1 MTTNEK
7 MNRGRY
13 RHFQEN
19 RGKSPFTRGPFNNFI
34 DFFNF
39 SCFGL
44 AKPVQIDWMNYFD
57 LHKNI
62 EHEPL
67 LRTTENFQF
76 I

>member
-19 RGKSPFTRGPFNNFI
+19 RGKSPFTRGPFHNFI
-34 DFFNF
+34 DFFNISF
-39 SCFGL
+39 FGI

-67 LRTTENFQF
+67 LTTSENFQF

>member
-1 MTTNEK
+1 

-19 RGKSPFTRGPFNNFI
+19 RGKSPFSRGLFNNFI
-34 DFFNF
+34 DFFNL
-39 SCFGL
+39 SLFGIL
-44 AKPVQIDWMNYFD
+44 RPVRIDWMNVFD

-62 EHEPL
+62 ENEPL
-67 LRTTENFQF
+67 LKTSENFQF